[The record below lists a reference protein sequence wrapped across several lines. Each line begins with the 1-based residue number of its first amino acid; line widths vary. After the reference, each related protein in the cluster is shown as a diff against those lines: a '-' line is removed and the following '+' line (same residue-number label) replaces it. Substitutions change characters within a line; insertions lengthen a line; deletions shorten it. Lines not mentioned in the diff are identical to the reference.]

1 MDTKTSTTKFNELAE
16 EFLNKMIKTFPDEKK
31 LAVYMMHF
39 NTAKRFSSKKPAEF
53 FTGPMIP
60 YAYELM
66 TKNEKFFKKDDLVN
80 GIESF
85 SEQTGL
91 IDRWD
96 NMTPEV
102 KESIWNYLQS
112 LLVLGMMVL
121 DRQVE
126 LQQIVMLVK
135 GVPQN

>member
-1 MDTKTSTTKFNELAE
+1 MNIQTSVSKFNNLAE

-31 LAVYMMHF
+31 LSVYLIHF
-39 NTAKRFSSKKPAEF
+39 KTTKTFSSKKPAEF
-53 FTGPMIP
+53 FTLPLIP
-60 YAYELM
+60 YAKQLM
-66 TKNEKFFKKDDLVN
+66 SKDEKFFKKDELVN

-91 IDRWD
+91 IDRWES
-96 NMTPEV
+96 MTPKI

-121 DRQVE
+121 NRQQE
-126 LQQIVMLVK
+126 LQNIISLI
-135 GVPQN
+135 NSD